1 MRGQRSRLH
10 QAVAVFLSTL
20 VTTGTV
26 PWTAFAAPPKP
37 AAPAKPAAGKKPT
50 GKPLKGDKGDDPKR
64 AEARKAYA
72 EAEAKFQSGD
82 YAAAFDLYK
91 TANDAVP
98 APQTLY
104 KMAICLDKQ
113 DKTTEAITAYS
124 AFLGSTPPASM
135 DAKVSESQTRLNDL
149 RKKAPVII
157 KVKSDPAGASV
168 SVDGVAQ
175 TGAAPIDVKVAPGK
189 HTIRVTSPGYD
200 SYEKELTLD
209 PGAPDTT
216 LDATLLKSAPIAE
229 ATPPPVIETKPAEK
243 AGEVPPEKHSN
254 AAAFVVLGVA
264 GAGAIVGGIFGVK
277 ALQGKSDFNN
287 GAKTTDKA
295 DQVEKDALIADMAL
309 GAAITLGVTGT
320 VLLLTSGGGDEKSAH
335 ASRTKFELTP
345 VISPQRAGAAA
356 TLRF

>member
-1 MRGQRSRLH
+1 
-10 QAVAVFLSTL
+10 
-20 VTTGTV
+20 V

-37 AAPAKPAAGKKPT
+37 AAPAKPAAGKKPPA
-50 GKPLKGDKGDDPKR
+50 KPAKGDKGDDPKR

-72 EAEAKFQSGD
+72 EAEAKFQAGD
-82 YAAAFDLYK
+82 YAAAYELYK
-91 TANDAVP
+91 TANDALP

-113 DKTTEAITAYS
+113 DKAGEAITAYS
-124 AFLGSTPPASM
+124 VFLGSTPPASM
-135 DAKVSESQTRLNDL
+135 DAKVSESQARLNDL
-149 RKKAPVII
+149 RKKAPVIV
-157 KVKSDPAGASV
+157 KVKSDPPGASV

-175 TGAAPIDVKVAPGK
+175 MGTTPVDVKLTPGTHK
-189 HTIRVTSPGYD
+189 VRVSSPGYD
-200 SYEKELTLD
+200 AYEKDLTLD
-209 PGAPDTT
+209 QGAADTT
-216 LDATLLKSAPIAE
+216 LDALLLKSAPVAE
-229 ATPPPVIETKPAEK
+229 APPPPVIETKPTEK
-243 AGEVPPEKHSN
+243 GPELPPEKHSS

-287 GAKTTDKA
+287 GTKTTDKA

-320 VLLLTSGGGDEKSAH
+320 VLLLTSGGSEEKAARA
-335 ASRTKFELTP
+335 ASRSQFELDP
-345 VISPQRAGAAA
+345 VITPHRAGAAA

>member
-1 MRGQRSRLH
+1 MRGQRSRRTH
-10 QAVAVFLSTL
+10 QAIAVFLGTL
-20 VTTGTV
+20 VATGSV

-37 AAPAKPAAGKKPT
+37 AAPAKPAAGKKPPA
-50 GKPLKGDKGDDPKR
+50 KPGKGDDPKR

-72 EAEAKFQSGD
+72 DAEAKFQSGD
-82 YAAAFDLYK
+82 YAAAYELYK
-91 TANDAVP
+91 TANDDLP

-104 KMAICLDKQ
+104 KMALCLDKQ
-113 DKTTEAITAYS
+113 DKPGEAITAYS

-135 DAKVSESQTRLNDL
+135 DAKVSESQARVNDL

-157 KVKSDPAGASV
+157 KVKSDPPGASV

-175 TGAAPIDVKVAPGK
+175 MGTAPIDVKVAPGTHK
-189 HTIRVTSPGYD
+189 VRVTSPGYD
-200 SYEKELTLD
+200 AYEKEITLD

-216 LDATLLKSAPIAE
+216 LDALLLKSVAVAE
-229 ATPPPVIETKPAEK
+229 LPPPPPVIETKPAEK
-243 AGEVPPEKHSN
+243 PEPPPEKHSN

-320 VLLLTSGGGDEKSAH
+320 VLLLTSGGGDEKAARA
-335 ASRTKFELTP
+335 ASPSKFELAP
-345 VISPQRAGAAA
+345 VFSPHRAGAAA